1 MVTPYLTP
9 LCAQKPRGCLLGQS
23 WPMTQDG
30 YQQVNVEPYHDTL
43 DIFSMIGVHLMTEI
57 GI

>member
-30 YQQVNVEPYHDTL
+30 YQQVNVEPYNTL